1 MDYTQCSEVPPGLT
15 DMKWKLSNPQVLL
28 YILASIILVVGLVSA
43 VIIYL
48 TAGEV
53 PENVLISETEDFKKY
68 VRSLELYGGKAN
80 VLAVEFM
87 NWFNGLWHGK
97 SLAYT
102 VGVITIIIS
111 FGLFFIAYHRES
123 DSKPGGWDENNRG

>member
-1 MDYTQCSEVPPGLT
+1 MN
-15 DMKWKLSNPQVLL
+15 WKLSNHQHRL
-28 YILASIILVVGLVSA
+28 YILALVILAVGLVSA
-43 VIIYL
+43 VIIYF

-53 PENVLISETEDFKKY
+53 PENVLVSETEDFKKY

-87 NWFNGLWHGK
+87 NWFNGLWRGK

-102 VGVITIIIS
+102 IGVITIIVSCGI
-111 FGLFFIAYHRES
+111 FFVAYHMGPG
-123 DSKPGGWDENNRG
+123 SKPGQDDKRS